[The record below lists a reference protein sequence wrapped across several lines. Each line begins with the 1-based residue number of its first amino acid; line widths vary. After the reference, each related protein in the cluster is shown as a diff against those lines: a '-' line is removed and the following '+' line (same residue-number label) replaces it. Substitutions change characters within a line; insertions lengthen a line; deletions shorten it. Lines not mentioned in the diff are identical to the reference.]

1 MYRSY
6 ILIGSVWF
14 PPFSSGSPCGWALKH
29 FLLLNGAVADFVE
42 FSSHFPRIS
51 DFRWILVGLLRNF
64 FGFSIFVGFYLDFL
78 AYVPRIL
85 MDIRWILVGLRMKR
99 TKGSVVGWAGCSVPS

>member
-1 MYRSY
+1 M
-6 ILIGSVWF
+6 
-14 PPFSSGSPCGWALKH
+14 KH
-29 FLLLNGAVADFVE
+29 YLLLHGAVADFVE
-42 FSSHFPRIS
+42 FSSHFPRIF

-64 FGFSIFVGFYLDFL
+64 FGFSIFVGFCLDFL

-99 TKGSVVGWAGCSVPS
+99 T